1 VKATRKS
8 IAVVAA
14 ITLAGIA
21 ACGGGGSP
29 TGPSGGGGGGGNVS
43 VGSTGGPGP
52 SGATVTITANGVSPQ
67 SVSIT
72 AGQSVTF
79 VNNDSR
85 AHDMASN
92 PHPTHGSCPS
102 IEGGVGLISPGQTKI
117 SHGFSG
123 AGNCGYHDHNDPTNQ
138 SLSGGITVR

>member
-1 VKATRKS
+1 VVGIRKS

-14 ITLAGIA
+14 FACAAIA
-21 ACGGGGSP
+21 ACGGGDSP
-29 TGPSGGGGGGGNVS
+29 TGPSGGGGGGNVNS
-43 VGSTGGPGP
+43 GSTGAPGP

-67 SVSIT
+67 SVSISV
-72 AGQSVTF
+72 GQSVTF

-102 IEGGVGLISPGQTKI
+102 IEGGVGLVGPGQTKI
-117 SHGFSG
+117 SHGFAG
-123 AGNCGYHDHNDPTNQ
+123 AGNCGYHDHNDPTNG
-138 SLSGGITVR
+138 SLSGGITIR